1 MAVKSETGISQL
13 KNNLFNE
20 PSTQD
25 LSVEQIL
32 LKHPYELLESI
43 VSWVQSYFA
52 SSNGP
57 PTDEIDHLL
66 NLLRQKTS
74 PPRVEDI

>member
-25 LSVEQIL
+25 LTVEQIL
-32 LKHPYELLESI
+32 HKHPYELLESI
-43 VSWVQSYFA
+43 VGW
-52 SSNGP
+52 
-57 PTDEIDHLL
+57 I
-66 NLLRQKTS
+66 
-74 PPRVEDI
+74 